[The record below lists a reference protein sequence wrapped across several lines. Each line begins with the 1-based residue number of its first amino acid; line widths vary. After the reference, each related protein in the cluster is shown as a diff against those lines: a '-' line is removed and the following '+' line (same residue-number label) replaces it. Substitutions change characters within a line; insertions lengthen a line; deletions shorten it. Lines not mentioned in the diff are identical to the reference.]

1 MERLLSVAKAARLAG
16 VSRRTIQKEIQSG
29 TLATFE
35 GKVSIADLIR
45 VYPEIEVEDSAMLE
59 RLSRIQAN
67 AVHKK
72 PVFDLPNEQRLAGE
86 VDRLR
91 LELADAKAEIR
102 RYQDLL
108 RALQNR
114 LIAIKEA
121 HECSR
126 QQKLIIQAL
135 LRWMLNR
142 LDGEI

>member
-16 VSRRTIQKEIQSG
+16 VSRSTIQKQIQVG

-35 GKVSIADLIR
+35 GKVSISDLIK
-45 VYPEIEVEDSAMLE
+45 VYPEIEVEDSTMLE

-72 PVFDLPNEQRLAGE
+72 PVLDLPSEQRLAGE

-91 LELADAKAEIR
+91 LELSDAKAEIR

-108 RALQNR
+108 RALHNR
-114 LIAIKEA
+114 LIAIKDA
-121 HECSR
+121 HECTR
-126 QQKLIIQAL
+126 EQKLIIQAL
-135 LRWMLNR
+135 LSWMLNK
-142 LDGEI
+142 LDREL

>member
-16 VSRRTIQKEIQSG
+16 VSRSTIQKEIQIG

-35 GKVSIADLIR
+35 GKVSIADLIK
-45 VYPEIEVEDSAMLE
+45 VYPEIKVEDSAMLE
-59 RLSRIQAN
+59 RLSRIQAD
-67 AVHKK
+67 AAHKK
-72 PVFDLPNEQRLAGE
+72 SVFDLPNERRLAGE

-102 RYQDLL
+102 RYRDLL
-108 RALQNR
+108 RALKNR
-114 LIAIKEA
+114 LIAIKDA